1 MDFTQIMQRFV
12 RLREKFHHG
21 ELDAEAFEE
30 QVNSMVYKDDKG
42 RYWQIG
48 VESGKWYYYD
58 GEKWIQDDLLENN
71 ASETESDEIE
81 TVEEKTP
88 DFSLEHFFANPD
100 TDEKENS
107 VTEEAFDQAFEA
119 QLAAQFA
126 DSSGSQ
132 VFDLFSEEDVFAN
145 ILPQEPEGDE
155 LSAPA
160 EEVEGLAEHLL
171 PTQPV
176 SIESLL
182 GEGEEI
188 SELSDQEID
197 FLFTSDRDVDSGGSK
212 AEIFDEE
219 NLADLLLEG
228 NEGTDEM
235 FEKGSTPYD
244 RDQKITTGELK
255 IKAEPVSN
263 NSIKSLLGSSFK
275 EVITEE
281 GADKVDK
288 NISDEL
294 EELSEEWFG
303 PEVTEKEYEEL
314 RWKDIDAPAPEVQ
327 ALSGDEEAVEESI
340 DLEEVYDDP
349 DLQDKVEEDHLEFVI
364 PEIEPEQEDPNV
376 SPDDTPTKKKK
387 RKWVL
392 PVAIIGTIGV
402 ILVVILAGIYYAFI
416 LGAKG
421 DSPLA
426 QEEGEFPLAQE
437 EQVLLLGQDENL
449 LVFDDFSDN
458 LSGWPILDDYSVG
471 VGNYTT
477 GFYYLY
483 AISPDMPTIATIDAS
498 YADMLL
504 EVETAQFKLAEG
516 VLTTYGVMCRV
527 QPNGDGYSF
536 RITSDGQ
543 FAIEEYRN
551 GVFLP
556 INGWKYSEVIKAGQ
570 EVNQNKFKVFC
581 NGNQLS
587 LEVNGQV
594 LDIAVSD
601 TFSEGSIGLLAQ
613 TGGEESSAEVHFDN
627 LYLRKP

>member
-30 QVNSMVYKDDKG
+30 QVNSMVYKDEKG

-58 GEKWIQDDLLENN
+58 GEKWVQDEILENN
-71 ASETESDEIE
+71 VSEIESDEIE
-81 TVEEKTP
+81 TAEEKTP
-88 DFSLEHFFANPD
+88 EFSLEHFFIDSD
-100 TDEKENS
+100 TDEKETS
-107 VTEEAFDQAFEA
+107 ITEESFDQAFEA

-132 VFDLFSEEDVFAN
+132 VFDLFNEEDVFAN

-188 SELSDQEID
+188 SELSDQDVD
-197 FLFTSDRDVDSGGSK
+197 FLFLSERSDDNANSK
-212 AEIFDEE
+212 TEIFDEE
-219 NLADLLLEG
+219 NLVDLLFESD
-228 NEGTDEM
+228 EDTDDV
-235 FEKGSTPYD
+235 FEKGSTPYGT
-244 RDQKITTGELK
+244 DQKVTTGELK
-255 IKAEPVSN
+255 VQAEPVSED
-263 NSIKSLLGSSFK
+263 SIKSLLGSSFK
-275 EVITEE
+275 EVKTEE
-281 GADKVDK
+281 YTEKVDK
-288 NISDEL
+288 DISDEL
-294 EELSEEWFG
+294 EVLSEEWFG
-303 PEVTEKEYEEL
+303 PEVTEKEFEEL
-314 RWKDIDAPAPEVQ
+314 HWKEIDET
-327 ALSGDEEAVEESI
+327 ALEAQTFSVDEEEGGESV
-340 DLEEVYDDP
+340 DFEEVYGDDP
-349 DLQDKVEEDHLEFVI
+349 ALLDKIEGEDQFEVIASENEAVQEVTQAATDEF
-364 PEIEPEQEDPNV
+364 PA
-376 SPDDTPTKKKK
+376 KKKK

-392 PVAIIGTIGV
+392 PVVIIGIIGV
-402 ILVVILAGIYYAFI
+402 ILAAILAGIYYAFI

-426 QEEGEFPLAQE
+426 QEEVILIQE
-437 EQVLLLGQDENL
+437 QDESV

-483 AISPDMPTIATIDAS
+483 AISPDIPTIATIDAS
-498 YADMLL
+498 YGDILL
-504 EVETAQFKLAEG
+504 EVETAQFKLSEDI
-516 VLTTYGVMCRV
+516 LTTYGVMCRV

-556 INGWKYSEVIKAGQ
+556 INGWKYSEAIKAGQ

-594 LDIAVSD
+594 LDLAVSD

-613 TGGEESSAEVHFDN
+613 TGGDLQF
-627 LYLRKP
+627 R